1 MEFPKM
7 GFDLR
12 EYKSELR
19 NRFKTIRKEMPPD
32 EKQKCDSAVFR
43 RVISSAEYKRCSLL
57 LTYVSTGIEVDTMA
71 IIGQAL
77 ADGKMVSVPRCIS
90 GTRLMD
96 FYYISSPD
104 DLEPGSFGVLEPR
117 TDICRKTTEFDGAL
131 CIVPGLSFDMKGY
144 RLGYGKGYYDR
155 FLSAH
160 PNMYLL
166 GLCYCRCTVQE
177 LISGRFDK
185 PVDSLATDKYYKTF
199 SNTKGGAP

>member
-1 MEFPKM
+1 M

-19 NRFKTIRKEMPPD
+19 SRFKTIRKEMSPE

-43 RVISSAEYKRCSLL
+43 RVISSSEYKRCSLL
-57 LTYVSTGIEVDTMA
+57 LTYVSTDIEVDTMA
-71 IIGQAL
+71 LIGQAL
-77 ADGKMVSVPRCIS
+77 ADGKKVAVPRCIS

-117 TDICRKTTEFDGAL
+117 TDICRKTAEFDGAL
-131 CIVPGLSFDMKGY
+131 CIVPGLSFDMQGF

-199 SNTKGGAP
+199 SNSKEVRRNSG